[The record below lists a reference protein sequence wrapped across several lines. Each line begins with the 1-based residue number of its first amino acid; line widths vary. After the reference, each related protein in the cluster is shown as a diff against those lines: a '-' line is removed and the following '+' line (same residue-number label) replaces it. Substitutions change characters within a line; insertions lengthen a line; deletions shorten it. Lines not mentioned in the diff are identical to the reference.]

1 MNQILL
7 NFFSKIFILSREV
20 EVVVIAL
27 MRVTGNLKLKLNLPA
42 ENRQDLADREND
54 LLSSRL
60 VLAN

>member
-1 MNQILL
+1 
-7 NFFSKIFILSREV
+7 
-20 EVVVIAL
+20 

-60 VLAN
+60 DFAIVSIPRSCFN